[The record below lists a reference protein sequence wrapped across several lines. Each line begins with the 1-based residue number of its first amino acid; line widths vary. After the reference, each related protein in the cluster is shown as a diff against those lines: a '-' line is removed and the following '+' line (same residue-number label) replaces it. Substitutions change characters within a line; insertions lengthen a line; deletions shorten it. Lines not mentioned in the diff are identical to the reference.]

1 MPRGGHVAGGG
12 GGRGVGHLWLRDT
25 MARGGQLTG
34 VGHLWLR
41 DTTQGACVK
50 TSTATTHHHVQE
62 PSAQRQIS
70 GLERPRR
77 LARASVCWTGEAPRI
92 FVPSSC
98 SCHLHAPA
106 APVTLVEP
114 PASSGRVAWRY
125 FLCGGRPGGVPPTW
139 RLSSTTYSVGRE

>member
-1 MPRGGHVAGGG
+1 
-12 GGRGVGHLWLRDT
+12 

-50 TSTATTHHHVQE
+50 TSTATTHHHVHE

-92 FVPSSC
+92 FVPRVR
-98 SCHLHAPA
+98 A
-106 APVTLVEP
+106 AVIFMLRPRRLLLLNSFFREGSVAVFLVWGT
-114 PASSGRVAWRY
+114 ARRG
-125 FLCGGRPGGVPPTW
+125 PTNVEIVKYHIQRW
-139 RLSSTTYSVGRE
+139 ERMID